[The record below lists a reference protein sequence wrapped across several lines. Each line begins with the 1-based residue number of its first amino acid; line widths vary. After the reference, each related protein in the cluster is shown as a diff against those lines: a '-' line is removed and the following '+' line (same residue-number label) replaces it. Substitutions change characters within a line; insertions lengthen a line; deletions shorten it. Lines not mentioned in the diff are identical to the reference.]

1 MKKLK
6 FAIVG
11 TGNVSNDHISALKKV
26 EGAELTHIWGRNK
39 EAVKAL
45 AAKHNIHWTHDY
57 SEILNNPEIDVIDIV
72 LPSGLHARFGI
83 QAAKAGKHVVVEK
96 PIDVSLDKAKA
107 LIGECKKQGVT
118 LSVISQ
124 RRFSEAMQRLYHYV
138 VSGKFGKLLQGD
150 AYIKWYRSQEYYD
163 SAEWRGTY
171 ALDGGGAFINQGI
184 HYIDML
190 LWLMGPVKSVC
201 ARTRKAIHNIEV
213 EDTGIAMLEFAGG
226 AQGVIQASTA
236 LFPGQP
242 ARLEIH
248 GTKGTVIF
256 QDDEIIFRH
265 FEGEEPFS
273 AAAGPDKGSA
283 SDPTATNNE
292 LFVRQFEDI
301 VAAIDGKTRPQVSGE
316 EAYNALQLVLAIY
329 MSSASG
335 RTVEL

>member
-6 FAIVG
+6 FAIIG

-45 AAKHNIHWTHDY
+45 AAKHNIQWTHDY
-57 SEILNNPEIDVIDIV
+57 SGILNNPEIDVIDIV
-72 LPSGLHARFGI
+72 LPSGLHASFGI

-107 LIGECKKQGVT
+107 LISECKKQEVT

-124 RRFSEAMQRLYHYV
+124 RRFSEAMQRLHHYV

-150 AYIKWYRSQEYYD
+150 AYVKWYRSQEYYD
-163 SAEWRGTY
+163 SAAWRGTY

-256 QDDEIIFRH
+256 QDDEIIFEH
-265 FEGEEPFS
+265 FVGGKPFS
-273 AAAGPDKGSA
+273 AATGQNTANA
-283 SDPTATNNE
+283 SDPRATNSE
-292 LFVRQFEDI
+292 LFIRQFDDI
-301 VAAIDGKTRPQVSGE
+301 VAALNHKKKPAVSGE
-316 EAYNALQLVLAIY
+316 EAFKALQLVLSVY
-329 MSSASG
+329 KSSETEK
-335 RTVEL
+335 TVEF